1 MLAFGNFQGRQN
13 MLSERMLG
21 ALNEQINAELSSAY
35 QYLAMAAY
43 FENINLEGSAQ
54 WMKRQSREEV
64 EHAMKIFEFIHDR
77 DGQVALGAVG
87 QPQGQFASPLAV
99 WEAVLKQ
106 EQGVTARIHAL
117 YALAKEE
124 KDYATEVMLQWFIN
138 EQVEEERQ
146 AKLILE
152 QVRAV
157 GASSSAIF
165 FIDRH
170 VGKDAKEKA

>member
-1 MLAFGNFQGRQN
+1 

-43 FENINLEGSAQ
+43 FESINLEGSAV

-64 EHAMKIFEFIHDR
+64 EHAMRIFEYIHDR
-77 DGQVALGAVG
+77 DGRVTLAAVA
-87 QPQGQFASPLAV
+87 QPQVEFPSVLVV

-117 YALAKEE
+117 YALADEE
-124 KDYATEVMLQWFIN
+124 KDYATETMLHWFVN
-138 EQVEEERQ
+138 EQVEEEKQ
-146 AKLILE
+146 AKKILE
-152 QVRAV
+152 QVRSI
-157 GASSSAIF
+157 GPSTSAIF

-170 VGKDAKEKA
+170 LGKEAGEKA

>member
-1 MLAFGNFQGRQN
+1 
-13 MLSERMLG
+13 MLSEQMLG

-43 FENINLEGSAQ
+43 FESINLEGSAK

-64 EHAMKIFEFIHDR
+64 EHAMRIFELIHDR
-77 DGQVALGAVG
+77 DGRVSLAAVA
-87 QPQGQFASPLAV
+87 QPQGEFSSPLAV

-106 EQGVTARIHAL
+106 EQGVTARVHGL
-117 YALAKEE
+117 YALAVEE
-124 KDYATEVMLQWFIN
+124 KDYASEVMLQWFIN
-138 EQVEEERQ
+138 EQVEEEKQ
-146 AKLILE
+146 ARSILE
-152 QVRAV
+152 QVRMI

-170 VGKDAKEKA
+170 LGKDAGEKE

>member
-1 MLAFGNFQGRQN
+1 
-13 MLSERMLG
+13 MLSERILG
-21 ALNEQINAELSSAY
+21 PLNEQINTELSSAY

-43 FENINLEGSAQ
+43 FESINLEGSAE

-64 EHAMKIFEFIHDR
+64 EHAMRIFEYIHDR
-77 DGQVALGAVG
+77 DGRVKLAAVA
-87 QPQGQFASPLAV
+87 QPQAEFASAMTV

-117 YALAKEE
+117 YGIAVEE
-124 KDYATEVMLQWFIN
+124 KDYATEMMLQWFVN
-138 EQVEEERQ
+138 EQVEEEKQ

-152 QVRAV
+152 QVRSV

-170 VGKDAKEKA
+170 LAKDAVEKS